1 MLSQLPRE
9 IIINILFYAGYV
21 KREQNWHKIDK
32 IDKILVCHYDENIIF
47 MYYYIWFAI
56 ENLRF
61 NNRLTDKKKE
71 TFRFYSY
78 SSSRFTYN
86 HLFFDDLDEL
96 NNTQY
101 Y

>member
-21 KREQNWHKIDK
+21 KREHNWYK
-32 IDKILVCHYDENIIF
+32 IDKILVCHYEENIIY
-47 MYYYIWFAI
+47 MYYYVWFAI
-56 ENLRF
+56 EHLRC

-71 TFRFYSY
+71 TIRFHSY

-86 HLFFDDLDEL
+86 HLFFNDLDEL